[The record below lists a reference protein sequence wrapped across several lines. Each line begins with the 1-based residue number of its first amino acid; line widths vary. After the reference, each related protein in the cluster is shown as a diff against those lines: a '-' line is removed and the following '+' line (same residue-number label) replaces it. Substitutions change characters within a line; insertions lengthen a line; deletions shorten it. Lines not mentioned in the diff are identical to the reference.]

1 MKASNIN
8 SIFEEW
14 KKSSIFVDVNVSEIN
29 Y

>member
-1 MKASNIN
+1 MKVSDNN

>member
-1 MKASNIN
+1 MKVSNIN
-8 SIFEEW
+8 SVFEEW